1 MAAPNPTQPAP
12 RSTRRAEFLATRPRR
27 SGQSHRYTAENP
39 ATGEALP
46 FTLHADAKTAPTLM
60 LESNGRATATV
71 ANAWALP
78 AGPPEHGGSCSR
90 TTKACESCYACSLEG
105 AYTALA
111 RMVMENLQ
119 SLRTVAAHGT
129 ANLAL
134 WLESIVRASVTEQHA
149 VGIVRPSFRW
159 HSDGDLGALVGTGM
173 DRRIY
178 PRAVRQACKATP
190 EVAHWIYTRETWSLP
205 YLVGVPN
212 LRVLVSVDE
221 FNMVNACTAAAR
233 HDLPVALLANDADH
247 ASHLWQQIRTT
258 WPTLA
263 REMDCPATSK
273 FKHDNVGPAH
283 IVGADGRRSTL
294 TRNTPAVGACIACQ
308 ACLPEGAARS
318 VTFHMH
324 NAGARMQAALNTRRR
339 IALTIA

>member
-1 MAAPNPTQPAP
+1 MPAPNPTQPAT

-39 ATGEALP
+39 ADGVALP
-46 FTLHADAKTAPTLM
+46 FTLHADAKTTPTLM

-90 TTKACESCYACSLEG
+90 TTKACESCYAASLE
-105 AYTALA
+105 AIYAALA
-111 RMVMENLQ
+111 RMLAENLA

-134 WLESIVRASVTEQHA
+134 WLESMVRASVTEQHA
-149 VGIVRPSFRW
+149 VGIMRPTFRW

-178 PRAVRQACKATP
+178 PRAVRRACAATP

-205 YLVGVPN
+205 YLTGVPN

-221 FNMVNACTAAAR
+221 FNMTTACTAAAQ

-247 ASHLWQQIRTT
+247 AATLWAEIRTR
-258 WPTLA
+258 WPQLA
-263 REMDCPATSK
+263 PEMNCPATSRW
-273 FKHDNVGPAH
+273 KHDGIGPAH

-294 TRNTPAVGACIACQ
+294 LRGAPAVGACIACQ
-308 ACLPEGAARS
+308 ACLPDGAPRS
-318 VTFHMH
+318 ITFHMH
-324 NAGARMQAALNTRRR
+324 NAGNRMTAALNTRRR
-339 IALTIA
+339 LALTIA

>member
-1 MAAPNPTQPAP
+1 M
-12 RSTRRAEFLATRPRR
+12 TRRAEFLATRPRR
-27 SGQSHRYTAENP
+27 SGQSHRYLAENP

-46 FTLHADAKTAPTLM
+46 FTLHADAKTTPTLM
-60 LESNGRATATV
+60 FEANGRATATV

-90 TTKACESCYACSLEG
+90 TTQACQSCYAASLE
-105 AYTALA
+105 AIYAALA
-111 RMVMENLQ
+111 RMLAENLA

-149 VGIVRPSFRW
+149 VGIVRPTFRW

-205 YLVGVPN
+205 YLTGVTN

-221 FNMVNACTAAAR
+221 FNLETACAAAAK
-233 HDLPVALLANDADH
+233 HDLPIALLANDADH
-247 ASHLWQQIRTT
+247 ASELWATIRDR

-263 REMDCPATSK
+263 PEMDCPATSRWK
-273 FKHDNVGPAH
+273 RDDLGPAH
-283 IVGADGRRSTL
+283 IVGADGRRTTL
-294 TRNTPAVGACIACQ
+294 QRGAPAVGACIACQ

-318 VTFHMH
+318 VTFAMH
-324 NAGARMQAALNTRRR
+324 NPGARLNAALNTRKRL
-339 IALTIA
+339 ALTTA